1 EFYRDGKGAV
11 KKLIREAEAFKENGE
26 KGEYKGQVAGAFYK
40 EGLGD
45 IDLVWGDENFGL
57 RHIIEKHGGEFE
69 DIAKE
74 LDEIIQDGEVV
85 KTHNGYNI
93 ELGDYKVGLNIG
105 WNENG
110 VKIGENK
117 WVVTAFDNSKLQSEK
132 QGSNSASFT
141 KGETLPLNSSEI
153 IPQTPQ
159 EIIKQAKQ
167 SGKSVT
173 ETKELLQKHKDN
185 KIINTLKDMQ
195 DKDLNTK
202 LGDKDLLDLY
212 ANASRDIVQNM
223 ENASFELDF
232 IHQIKQYNDNLF
244 TFFEKNP
251 QFKELSLFKN
261 FYNHLQNLIR
271 KKQIENFTKP
281 LNSKT
286 QITTKSG
293 NIYYF
298 DEKHN
303 LLKNPQEKPI
313 KKDEIVLNEK
323 GDTLLLSDTHL
334 VLTNKNKD
342 FKDRY
347 IHLLTN
353 SDKREVLQFANFFQ
367 NGLTLENKKLFDLFK
382 SIPKAAFMKY
392 PLEIL
397 MQIFNDI
404 APFNK
409 ATIPFYAE
417 FAKKHYGSVDN
428 FNKDFLQKMD
438 RQYKENGNPFG
449 ILFND
454 EVTIKEFGK
463 EYFKGKNAIDFLL
476 KAQAG
481 HIENAFYKEGLG
493 DIDLVWG

>member
-1 EFYRDGKGAV
+1 MSRNTGY
-11 KKLIREAEAFKENGE
+11 AEP
-26 KGEYKGQVAGAFYK
+26 
-40 EGLGD
+40 
-45 IDLVWGDENFGL
+45 
-57 RHIIEKHGGEFE
+57 
-69 DIAKE
+69 
-74 LDEIIQDGEVV
+74 
-85 KTHNGYNI
+85 
-93 ELGDYKVGLNIG
+93 
-105 WNENG
+105 
-110 VKIGENK
+110 
-117 WVVTAFDNSKLQSEK
+117 VTP
-132 QGSNSASFT
+132 T
-141 KGETLPLNSSEI
+141 ETPKDI
-153 IPQTPQ
+153 IPQTTQ
-159 EIIKQAKQ
+159 EIIKQAKA
-167 SGKSVT
+167 SGKSVK

-202 LGDKDLLDLY
+202 LGDKDLLNLY
-212 ANASRDIVQNM
+212 ASASRDIVQNM

-244 TFFEKNP
+244 AFFEKNP

-261 FYNHLQNLIR
+261 FYNHLQNIIR

-286 QITTKSG
+286 EISTKSG

-347 IHLLTN
+347 IDLLTN

-404 APFNK
+404 VPNNK

-438 RQYKENGNPFG
+438 RQYKENENPFG

-463 EYFKGKNAIDFLL
+463 EYFKGKNAVDFLL
-476 KAQAG
+476 YTQAG
-481 HIENAFYKEGLG
+481 HIENAFHRKELG
-493 DIDLVWG
+493 DIDLVWGNEKIGLQKIVEKHLNDFADFAGNNPYEKMSNAINEIIQNGKLLTENGVNTLWYKNGDEYYLRGNLKRI